1 MNFLYLHRKLY
12 RKEYIIPS
20 DSINFIEEGFNN
32 VGDKITTIVL
42 KHPVGGQVNII
53 VDETA
58 KEIYQLL
65 I

>member
-12 RKEYIIPS
+12 RKEYIVPS

-58 KEIYQLL
+58 EEIYQLL